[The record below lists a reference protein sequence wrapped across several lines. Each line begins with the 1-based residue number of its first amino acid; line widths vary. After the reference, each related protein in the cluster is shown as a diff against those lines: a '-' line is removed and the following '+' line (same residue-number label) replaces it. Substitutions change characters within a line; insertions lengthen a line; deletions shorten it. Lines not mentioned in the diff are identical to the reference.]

1 MFWISHQFNLPSSK
15 YPKTIILLTLVL
27 SLSLL
32 GMTWFKNWERTRYAM
47 WYIPQWNQHCWQG
60 YQLCTAMLPLLQ
72 CSMFMSYCCSHVKM
86 LYKDRHTTTHPHVLQ
101 LWSAILKDHFESL
114 YPEQSCIW
122 QSLSPNSCSNTIL
135 DDSSKGPWWQREI
148 LVGWLAWQDNSRQE
162 VHGKHA

>member
-1 MFWISHQFNLPSSK
+1 MAEHILSIHPILPEICNQISMFRISHQFNLPSSK
-15 YPKTIILLTLVL
+15 YPKTLILFTLVVSLTLL
-27 SLSLL
+27 A
-32 GMTWFKNWERTRYAM
+32 MTWLKNWGRKRYAM

-72 CSMFMSYCCSHVKM
+72 CSMFMSCCCSHVKM

-122 QSLSPNSCSNTIL
+122 QSLSPNHR
-135 DDSSKGPWWQREI
+135 P
-148 LVGWLAWQDNSRQE
+148 
-162 VHGKHA
+162 